1 MALLPILQTC
11 SNDER
16 NLFIFFYLFNLI
28 YPRYPFRYSI
38 QERKTYYNK
47 NFLRLLSI
55 TGCPRKNATDLNNSN
70 GSCFI
75 LISKQLFLLKS
86 TTIRI
91 NFDIFSS
98 IIGNLVIKL
107 KISKAQNCFQVK
119 TRAAALAIVD

>member
-1 MALLPILQTC
+1 MSIHC
-11 SNDER
+11 S
-16 NLFIFFYLFNLI
+16 
-28 YPRYPFRYSI
+28 
-38 QERKTYYNK
+38 
-47 NFLRLLSI
+47 

-91 NFDIFSS
+91 NFDIFPS
-98 IIGNLVIKL
+98 IFGVLVVKIRIRKL
-107 KISKAQNCFQVK
+107 QNCFKVK